1 MKIREL
7 LDHVCN
13 VDTLSIGIE
22 KDELPIYL
30 KPMPIGNSDFLNEK
44 ILSCDKIELFII
56 ENNNLCIMLD
66 KEVDIN
72 ELKV

>member
-44 ILSCDKIELFII
+44 NIILR
-56 ENNNLCIMLD
+56 
-66 KEVDIN
+66 
-72 ELKV
+72 